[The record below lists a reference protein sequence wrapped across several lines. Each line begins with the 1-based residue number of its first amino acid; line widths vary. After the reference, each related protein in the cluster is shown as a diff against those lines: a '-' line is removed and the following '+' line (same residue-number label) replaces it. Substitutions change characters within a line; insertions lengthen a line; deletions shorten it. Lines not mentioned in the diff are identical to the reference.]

1 MITMTLTSSLVTS
14 GHLDESTQG
23 EGRDTQPRHPKNFE
37 KFKFK
42 ILKYLFKRTYKY
54 CCLLNEVEAK
64 YKRLKEELN
73 EHSKERNRFEQ
84 QKVPL
89 LRS

>member
-1 MITMTLTSSLVTS
+1 MLKEKEETPSLII
-14 GHLDESTQG
+14 
-23 EGRDTQPRHPKNFE
+23 PKNFE
-37 KFKFK
+37 KFLKSKSFK
-42 ILKYLFKRTYKY
+42 ELLKRTYEY

-64 YKRLKEELN
+64 YKRLKEELD